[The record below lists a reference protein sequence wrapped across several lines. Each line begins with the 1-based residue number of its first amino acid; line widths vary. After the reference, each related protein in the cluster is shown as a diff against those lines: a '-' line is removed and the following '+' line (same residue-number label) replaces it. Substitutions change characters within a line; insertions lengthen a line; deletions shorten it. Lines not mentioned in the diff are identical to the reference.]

1 MRRLL
6 LAFLLLATAPLR
18 AAPAGDFHK
27 LLADHYQWLLREN
40 PVQATALGVRA
51 YDDQLADPS
60 LAADDRRAAEAAA
73 FLARLE
79 KIPSAS
85 LSSEDRTMC
94 RCGRRRIS
102 IPISPGLPL
111 TRSSTMPLWR

>member
-6 LAFLLLATAPLR
+6 LALLLLAAAPVR
-18 AAPAGDFHK
+18 AAPADDYHH
-27 LLADHYQWLLREN
+27 LLADHYQWLLRDN
-40 PVQATALGVRA
+40 PVQATALGVRT
-51 YDDQLADPS
+51 YDALLSDPS

-85 LSSEDRTMC
+85 LSPADRTN
-94 RCGRRRIS
+94 RAI
-102 IPISPGLPL
+102 LK
-111 TRSSTMPLWR
+111 RSLEGIVEGNRYKQREMLFTTY